1 MRKESHFS
9 DTPTP
14 DHLHQH
20 HDDLADLA
28 DLLIVV
34 AFILGAGLLAYGFFV
49 LAAHC
54 ILL

>member
-14 DHLHQH
+14 DHLHPRLI
-20 HDDLADLA
+20 HDNLA
-28 DLLIVV
+28 DLLIVLAV
-34 AFILGAGLLAYGFFV
+34 ILGAGLLSYGAFV
-49 LAAHC
+49 LIAHC